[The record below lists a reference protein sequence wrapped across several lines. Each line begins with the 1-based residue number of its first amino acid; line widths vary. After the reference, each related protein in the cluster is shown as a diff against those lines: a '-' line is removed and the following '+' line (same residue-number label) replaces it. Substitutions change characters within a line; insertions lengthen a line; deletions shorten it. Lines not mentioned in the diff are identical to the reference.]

1 MRTAGLRVFA
11 GIVLTLALVGSTVLP
26 IAALTGPLL
35 PARLAA
41 PDPGSALAVD
51 HRSSDADR
59 REAAEGPVDWAL
71 QMLEDAGTGYSQLL
85 DDRAPAATAGGP
97 VDQPSLLAIPEV
109 VLAAYRN
116 AARHASTVVA
126 GCSLD
131 WPVLAGIGRVE
142 SRHGLFLGDDSVI
155 DAQGN
160 LAEPIVGPALDGNG
174 FASISDSDH
183 GRWDGDD
190 RWDRAV
196 GLMQFIPSSW
206 RRYGQDGNGDG
217 VRDPQNVFDATL
229 AAVDH
234 LCSTHPGDLRDDA
247 RLGRALFSYNRS
259 KPYVTDVRRWIDIY
273 RSADPADLSPATT
286 AFNSG
291 SERRRN
297 PFSGQLSMVAFDGM
311 VPVGPIGTGTPAAT
325 TSPRSVASATAATAP
340 RASDADRP
348 RADPTPSSERTPAPD
363 ADPTPKPEPD
373 PTPKPEPDPTP
384 KPEPDPTPEPDP
396 DPTPKPEPDPDPTPK
411 PEPDPTPKPEP
422 DPTPTPT
429 PKPAPIPTPS
439 PEPSPEP
446 EEEESKD
453 APEPEP
459 SPEPTQ
465 ESSATP
471 VPSDDAQPQPAP
483 EPDASAP
490 PAAESAREPSP
501 NPAPVAEPE
510 PASEPAEAEPSPEPD
525 PDTSSSP

>member
-11 GIVLTLALVGSTVLP
+11 GMVLMLALVGSTVLP
-26 IAALTGPLL
+26 IAALTGPLV
-35 PARLAA
+35 PVGLAA
-41 PDPGSALAVD
+41 PDPGSALGVD
-51 HRSSDADR
+51 GGSSNPDR
-59 REAAEGPVDWAL
+59 REAAEGPVDWAR
-71 QMLEDAGTGYSQLL
+71 QMLEETGTGYSQLL
-85 DDRAPAATAGGP
+85 DDRASQATALGP
-97 VDQPSLLAIPEV
+97 VDQRSLLAIPEV

-116 AARHASTVVA
+116 AARNASTVVD

-234 LCSTHPGDLRDDA
+234 LCSTNPGDLRDDA
-247 RLGRALFSYNRS
+247 RLDRALFSYNRS

-273 RSADPADLSPATT
+273 RSADPTELSPATT
-286 AFNSG
+286 ALDSG
-291 SERRRN
+291 GERRRN
-297 PFSGQLSMVAFDGM
+297 PFSGQLSMVAFDGV

-325 TSPRSVASATAATAP
+325 SPPRSLASATTPPASRASGTDEP
-340 RASDADRP
+340 RANA
-348 RADPTPSSERTPAPD
+348 TFSSERIQTPDATPAPKP
-363 ADPTPKPEPD
+363 ASKPKPATEPKPAPKPRAASEPDPEPASKPKSEPASEPTSKPEPD
-373 PTPKPEPDPTP
+373 PTPKPKP
-384 KPEPDPTPEPDP
+384 KPEPAPTS
-396 DPTPKPEPDPDPTPK
+396 
-411 PEPDPTPKPEP
+411 
-422 DPTPTPT
+422 
-429 PKPAPIPTPS
+429 TPS

-453 APEPEP
+453 TSEPEPEP